1 MNDDVIYQFPNSEK
15 NPLQSVFL
23 FPVLASRSEPFYPD
37 DVYWCGYA
45 DIDTDDLNIR
55 SDTQLVRNVYG
66 YGYADPAPYNIIFS
80 IL

>member
-15 NPLQSVFL
+15 TPQSVFL
-23 FPVLASRSEPFYPD
+23 FPVLASLSELFYPD

-45 DIDTDDLNIR
+45 DIDTDDLNIH
-55 SDTQLVRNVYG
+55 SDTQLVRNV

-80 IL
+80 I